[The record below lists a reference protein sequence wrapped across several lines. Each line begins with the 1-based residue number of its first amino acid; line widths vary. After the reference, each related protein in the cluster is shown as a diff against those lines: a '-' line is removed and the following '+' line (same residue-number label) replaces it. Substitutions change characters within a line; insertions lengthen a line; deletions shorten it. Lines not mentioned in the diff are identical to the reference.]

1 MITLHNGSVVVSAA
15 SAATVEYNVQMYE
28 GIQVFLNYTKGT
40 ETNVVFECLVLE
52 SGHPVT
58 GSYFNTQ
65 TSSATPAKQTWTY
78 SASMDGVFLAT
89 VPKCANSARITATFT
104 TPGSAAG
111 NLSIYCVPD
120 DKYL

>member
-1 MITLHNGSVVVSAA
+1 MITLHNGSVVTSASSAA
-15 SAATVEYNVQMYE
+15 IVEYDVQMYP
-28 GIQVFLNYTKGT
+28 GIQVFFNYTKGT

-52 SGHPVT
+52 SNHPVT

-78 SASMDGVFLAT
+78 SASMNGVFLAT
-89 VPKCANSARITATFT
+89 VPQCTNKARIGATFT
-104 TPGSAAG
+104 SPGSASG
-111 NLSIYCVPD
+111 DLDIYCVPD